1 MTRRA
6 KAEPRFEILRGAW
19 RGPIIGAMKDAR
31 AQEPAGLSEILTPR
45 LRLYPPR
52 LEDLEARLAIDRD
65 PEVMRFIRPI
75 PDDAAAQRAEI
86 RNRILEPRPAAFW
99 HAEERAAPGFI
110 GWCGLFP
117 LEDSGLIE
125 IGYRFARAAWDR
137 GLATE
142 AATAALDHGFRE
154 LELDPI
160 VAVSDPDNAASHNV
174 LRKIGL
180 RAAGTARHYGRELP
194 FFELRRGEYLARP

>member
-1 MTRRA
+1 M
-6 KAEPRFEILRGAW
+6 PPEIETAC
-19 RGPIIGAMKDAR
+19 
-31 AQEPAGLSEILTPR
+31 

-52 LEDLEARLAIDRD
+52 LEDLEARLAMDRD

-75 PDDAAAQRAEI
+75 PEDVAADRAEI
-86 RNRILEPRPAAFW
+86 RSRIIAPPQGASW
-99 HAEERAAPGFI
+99 HVEELAAPGFI

-117 LEDSGLIE
+117 LEDSGLME
-125 IGYRFARAAWDR
+125 IGYRYRRAAWGR

-142 AATAALDHGFRE
+142 AAVIALDHGFRE
-154 LELDPI
+154 LKLDPI
-160 VAVSDPDNAASHNV
+160 VAVSDPDNAASHKV

-194 FFELRRGEYLARP
+194 FFELGRDEYLARV